1 LPDRLESRLSWLKK
15 SNSGFRTLGGFQE
28 LKKMESDGEL
38 LIILRHVEAWARR
51 RNAALHEMVKVERG
65 VLHRGWEVRI
75 VEAERTARDGYELAK
90 HLYHRI
96 ADLNPNHADRVFP
109 RPRRALIAG
118 PGVVNEGCPAE
129 SK

>member
-1 LPDRLESRLSWLKK
+1 
-15 SNSGFRTLGGFQE
+15 
-28 LKKMESDGEL
+28 
-38 LIILRHVEAWARR
+38 
-51 RNAALHEMVKVERG
+51 
-65 VLHRGWEVRI
+65 VRI